1 MIAKREHLIN
11 EPDEIVKQK
20 VISVENEMNEIK
32 SAVFMDPTEE
42 IKNSF
47 KEIEKNTVTALTRE
61 MKFEH
66 LVE

>member
-1 MIAKREHLIN
+1 LIAKREHLIN